1 MSDHIDRSSVE
12 ELISIV
18 RVFSNKSESWIPALV
33 DKASHDIDPVW
44 VAGVLFMILD
54 RYVSCVSDEQQILF
68 QEQCLAIFDKMV
80 KDGGEEYVY
89 RIDAEQDS

>member
-1 MSDHIDRSSVE
+1 MNDHIDPDSVE

-18 RVFSNKSESWIPALV
+18 RVFSNKSNSWIPALI

-68 QEQCLAIFDKMV
+68 QEHCMTIFEKMA
-80 KDGGEEYVY
+80 KEGGEEYVY
-89 RIDAEQDS
+89 RIDSAENS